1 MVSLEVSLGSSPARV
16 RSAQITKDV
25 SHAAASGRAWCV
37 IGPIAPPRLWH
48 TVAEAA
54 ASTFGA
60 TLGDARAGEPD
71 LQRALGA
78 AAHAVSRVQSVLV
91 EPHLAVDAQLA
102 AFVHTGDAALVT
114 VSSGMRVYRAR
125 GAEPTRLLSNA
136 HRSPGLARGGLAVAT
151 ERVQRGDL
159 YVFGSRDAFG
169 MRSIGSLAALLAR
182 KPDAPVA
189 EVCEA
194 AMGPCRDAGIGAA
207 LVVLRA
213 R

>member
-1 MVSLEVSLGSSPARV
+1 MVSLDVSLGCSLARV
-16 RSAQITKDV
+16 RGAQLTKDQGY
-25 SHAAASGRAWCV
+25 AATSGRAWCV
-37 IGPIAPPRLWH
+37 VGPVAPPRLWH
-48 TVAEAA
+48 AVAGAA
-54 ASTFGA
+54 GTSFGA
-60 TLGDARAGEPD
+60 TLGDARAGEAD

-102 AFVHTGDAALVT
+102 AFVFAGEAALVT

-159 YVFGSRDAFG
+159 FVFGSRDAFG
-169 MRSIGSLAALLAR
+169 MRSIGSLASLLAR
-182 KPDAPVA
+182 RPDAAVA

-194 AMGPCRDAGIGAA
+194 ALGPCRDAGIGAA
-207 LVVLRA
+207 LVVIRA